1 MTPDD
6 HLDELLGAYA
16 LDAVDDLERRR
27 VEVYLAEHPEARA
40 EVWRMRQAAS
50 MLAHTGNPAPDRI
63 WDRIADTLEERPPAL
78 DRPLPAPKP
87 TGRRR
92 PLAGLL
98 AAAAVLIAAAAGVVT
113 ALVLD
118 AGDEPD
124 TTQSIE
130 DAYESARDDP
140 EGRLVNLS
148 SEDGSLG
155 AEAVLQPDGLGFLS
169 AATLP
174 QLPAAETYQL
184 WGVYSDGD
192 VISLGVMGNR
202 PAIEPFAAEGELDA
216 LVVTREAAGGVTS
229 STSGALLVGPIE

>member
-27 VEVYLAEHPEARA
+27 VEAYLAEHAEARA
-40 EVWRMRQAAS
+40 EVWQMRQAAS
-50 MLAHTGNPAPDRI
+50 MLAHSGNPAPDRI
-63 WDRIADTLEERPPAL
+63 WDRIADTLEERPPDL
-78 DRPLPAPKP
+78 DRPLPAPKS

-92 PLAGLL
+92 PLTALL

-118 AGDEPD
+118 AADEPE

-140 EGRLVNLS
+140 T
-148 SEDGSLG
+148 
-155 AEAVLQPDGLGFLS
+155 
-169 AATLP
+169 AA
-174 QLPAAETYQL
+174 
-184 WGVYSDGD
+184 
-192 VISLGVMGNR
+192 
-202 PAIEPFAAEGELDA
+202 
-216 LVVTREAAGGVTS
+216 S
-229 STSGALLVGPIE
+229 STCPRRTGRWALRRSCSPTASASCPPRHCRSCRRPRPTSCGGCTATAT